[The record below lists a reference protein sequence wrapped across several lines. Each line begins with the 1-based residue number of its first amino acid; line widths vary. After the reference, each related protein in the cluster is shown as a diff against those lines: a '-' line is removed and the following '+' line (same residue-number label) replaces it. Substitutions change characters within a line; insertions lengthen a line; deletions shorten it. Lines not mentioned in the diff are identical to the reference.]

1 MYVQLFRGWRYRA
14 GARDRLA
21 AMGLGDVLSDAP
33 RPDVP
38 GLVARLLATDPA
50 DPDTGIGLW
59 VWESEAACHAYEA
72 ARPPEVL
79 ARLADELDETA
90 MTEEVFETL
99 FFGCRPALPEGSQ
112 VPSGG

>member
-21 AMGLGDVLSDAP
+21 AMGLGNVLGDAP

-38 GLVARLLATDPA
+38 GLLARLLATDPA

-59 VWESEAACHAYEA
+59 VWASEAACHAYEA

-79 ARLADELDETA
+79 ARLALELDESA

-99 FFGCRPALPEGSQ
+99 FFGCRVARD
-112 VPSGG
+112 